1 MTEWVNILYIV
12 GTLVTYITS
21 EKFIIPK
28 LLEFWR
34 WLKDYKKEQDE
45 KNINATNEI
54 LNIKKDTIEVTEKQ
68 FEVLLNQISR
78 LEEELQSYADELQK
92 LRQTILKLNS
102 RLYEKSIIITTL
114 QKKCCER
121 EECNDRICCKNYL
134 CELGDNE
141 TE

>member
-28 LLEFWR
+28 LLEFWK

-92 LRQTILKLNS
+92 LRNTILRLNA

-114 QKKCCER
+114 QKKCCDR
-121 EECNDRICCKNYL
+121 DDCNDRICCKNYL
-134 CELGDNE
+134 CELGENE